1 MSKKNRT
8 AREAAKGRPCVV
20 IDRDARGNEV
30 IYADPGVEVFSR
42 SARTPE
48 DRLYRYAPKPIPPA
62 WLDDIPGH
70 RGDGSAA
77 DAWAEKLGEALA
89 RAHQQ
94 RSRRRSCP

>member
-1 MSKKNRT
+1 MSKKKPT

-20 IDRDARGNEV
+20 IDRDVRGNEV
-30 IYADPGVEVFSR
+30 NYADPGVEVFSR
-42 SARTPE
+42 SEHTPR
-48 DRLYRYAPKPIPPA
+48 DRLYHYSPKPIPPA
-62 WLDDIPGH
+62 WLDEAPGH

-77 DAWAEKLGEALA
+77 NAWAEKLGEALA